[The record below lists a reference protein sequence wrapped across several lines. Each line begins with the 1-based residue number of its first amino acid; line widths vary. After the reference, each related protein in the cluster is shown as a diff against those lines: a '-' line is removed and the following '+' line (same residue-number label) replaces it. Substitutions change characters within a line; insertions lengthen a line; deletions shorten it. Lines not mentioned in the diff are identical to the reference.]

1 VVAFSFDDDKTSVL
15 PLFLTGRWFNSKE
28 VPMEH
33 INAEGLPE
41 PVARAVEAMVQAL
54 REQLAKNQ
62 MKEPGEL
69 PVWRGTVIG
78 SLTREEI
85 YDDVA

>member
-1 VVAFSFDDDKTSVL
+1 ML
-15 PLFLTGRWFNSKE
+15 PLLVTRKWFNEKE

-33 INAEGLPE
+33 INVEGLPE

-54 REQLAKNQ
+54 REQLAKEQ
-62 MKEPGEL
+62 KKAPGEL
-69 PVWRGTVIG
+69 PVWAGTVIG
-78 SLTREEI
+78 SLTRDEI